1 MSERG
6 EPHHVLVVDDD
17 RRIRQLLQSY
27 LIENGYRVTA
37 AASAGE
43 ARERRRGMAF
53 DLIVLDIMMPGENGL
68 QLMEQLRHGKDPIP
82 VLMLSA
88 LADPSDRIAGLA
100 AGSDD
105 YLSKP
110 FEPRELLLRI
120 GNLLKRNAAAQAGAG
135 DIRFGPFTFNAQRGE
150 LRKDGELQRLT
161 GREKE
166 FLRVLSS
173 RPGTPVARADLAQPG
188 SEESARSVDVQINR
202 LRRKIEIDPSAPV
215 FLLTVR
221 GAGYVLQTD

>member
-1 MSERG
+1 MNERG

-37 AASAGE
+37 AASAAE

-53 DLIVLDIMMPGENGL
+53 DLIILDIMMPGGNGL
-68 QLMEQLRHGKDPIP
+68 QLMEQLRHGNDPIP

-88 LADPSDRIAGLA
+88 LADPSDRIAGLT

-120 GNLLKRNAAAQAGAG
+120 GNLLKRNAAAAGAS
-135 DIRFGPFTFNAQRGE
+135 DVRFGPFTFNVQRGE

-188 SEESARSVDVQINR
+188 AEDSARSVDVQINR
-202 LRRKIEIDPSAPV
+202 LRQKIEVNPSAPV

>member
-1 MSERG
+1 
-6 EPHHVLVVDDD
+6 
-17 RRIRQLLQSY
+17 
-27 LIENGYRVTA
+27 
-37 AASAGE
+37 
-43 ARERRRGMAF
+43 MAF

-68 QLMEQLRHGKDPIP
+68 ALIESLRQGADSIP

-88 LADPSDRIAGLA
+88 LADPSDRIAGLT

-120 GNLLKRNAAAQAGAG
+120 GNLLKRSATAAGSG
-135 DIRFGPFTFNAQRGE
+135 EVRFGPFTFNVQRGE
-150 LRKDGELQRLT
+150 LRKDGE
-161 GREKE
+161 
-166 FLRVLSS
+166 
-173 RPGTPVARADLAQPG
+173 P
-188 SEESARSVDVQINR
+188 R
-202 LRRKIEIDPSAPV
+202 LRQKIEANPSAPV